1 MWVKKSESEKIEE
14 ERIEE
19 INDEKTRLK
28 RSLKSGFYLF
38 IFTAVFEI
46 IASLTIGISHGR
58 HAPGLGDDALKFN
71 ELPDHIPGFLRLAA
85 IFGFATFVVTFFSGI
100 KCEVRPSCAINVINQ
115 KTMIRLLPV
124 NAGEIS

>member
-19 INDEKTRLK
+19 INDERTRLK

-85 IFGFATFVVTFFSGI
+85 ILGFATFVVTFFFRNKVRSSTLMCD
-100 KCEVRPSCAINVINQ
+100 KCHKS
-115 KTMIRLLPV
+115 KTMIKLLPV